1 MPKEKKTEAVV
12 ETKKS
17 TKEKAAKATTK
28 VDKKAPKKLSSVQK
42 LRELENQE
50 LEIKIKE
57 LKQELFNLRF
67 QAAVGK
73 LENTAQLRKVKKDI
87 ARAYTIL
94 TERAKASVQG

>member
-12 ETKKS
+12 ETKKA
-17 TKEKAAKATTK
+17 TKEKASKSTK
-28 VDKKAPKKLSSVQK
+28 VDKKAQKKLSSVQK
-42 LRELENQE
+42 IRELDNQE
-50 LEIKIKE
+50 IETKIKE

-87 ARAYTIL
+87 ARAYTVL
-94 TERAKASVQG
+94 TERAKASIQG

>member
-17 TKEKAAKATTK
+17 TKGKASVTTK

>member
-1 MPKEKKTEAVV
+1 M
-12 ETKKS
+12 
-17 TKEKAAKATTK
+17 
-28 VDKKAPKKLSSVQK
+28 
-42 LRELENQE
+42 RELENQE
-50 LEIKIKE
+50 IENKIKE

-87 ARAYTIL
+87 ARAYTVL